1 MTTNNHEI
9 IINGIIAA
17 CMMADIGS
25 AATLAGADHILRVLE
40 REVGY
45 CTKELREDLGL
56 EFGHDGATGVDSD
69 ESVHPDVVEDMA
81 GHAADRV
88 TIDAGRMHINAE
100 MSTCGGAGEACSDYT
115 PQQLK
120 MASELLLD
128 MISKNIADK
137 KI

>member
-1 MTTNNHEI
+1 MTINNHEI
-9 IINGIIAA
+9 IINGITAA
-17 CMMADIGS
+17 CMMVEIGS
-25 AATLAGADHILRVLE
+25 AATLAGADHVLRVLE
-40 REVGY
+40 QETGY
-45 CTKELREDLGL
+45 CAKELREDLGL
-56 EFGHDGATGVDSD
+56 EFGRDGVVDVGRG
-69 ESVHPDVVEDMA
+69 ESVHLDVAE
-81 GHAADRV
+81 DRV